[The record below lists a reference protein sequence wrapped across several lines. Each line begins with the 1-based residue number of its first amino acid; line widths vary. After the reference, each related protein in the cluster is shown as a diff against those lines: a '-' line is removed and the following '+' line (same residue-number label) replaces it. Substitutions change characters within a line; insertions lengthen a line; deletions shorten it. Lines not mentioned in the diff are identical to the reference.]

1 MERREAQHP
10 YVTGVRAPRGRTRN
24 PVLERT
30 ARGRP
35 DRKGPAH
42 EGPRK
47 PLAPPGAPFP
57 FWGDGKRDTGLPGA
71 VNNAGDEA
79 WLRGFCDQKTTLR
92 TKTSATS

>member
-24 PVLERT
+24 PVFESP
-30 ARGRP
+30 ARARP

-42 EGPRK
+42 ERSRK

-57 FWGDGKRDTGLPGA
+57 FWGNGKRESGLPGA
-71 VNNAGDEA
+71 FNNAGDAACAKYGELA
-79 WLRGFCDQKTTLR
+79 VLTIRG
-92 TKTSATS
+92 